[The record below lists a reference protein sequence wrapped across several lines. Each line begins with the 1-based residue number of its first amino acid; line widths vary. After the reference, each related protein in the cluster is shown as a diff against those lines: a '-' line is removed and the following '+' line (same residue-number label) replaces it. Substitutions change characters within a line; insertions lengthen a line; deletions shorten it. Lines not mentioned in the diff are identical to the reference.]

1 MSVAAVRQQISKAI
15 ADLRLEGKEAT
26 AIIAAAKPKV
36 SNAEAKAIGDLYQMV
51 TAPSRPPP
59 GVVICFR
66 PTAEQAA
73 LSALDAFFLARGL
86 PFGKNKQG
94 MVDAIDA
101 TLRAVPLPL
110 ETRRTSLP
118 KKGSLVELDLSS
130 PPSQNGKKAFLDV
143 AKQAFYF
150 SAVEAEGRVFYGPI
164 ALSAST
170 KPEPPADK
178 LTPERKAQILAKI
191 EKLERSGQLTWIDA
205 PPDFARGTVLSR
217 QELRDGAVTKLSAMM
232 VRGVDL
238 PGLPARG
245 LRNVNEINSFWVERQ
260 EGRFRTQWAQVTMD
274 GRDV

>member
-1 MSVAAVRQQISKAI
+1 MSVAAVRQQISRAI
-15 ADLRLEGKEAT
+15 SDLRLEGTEAS
-26 AIIAAAKPKV
+26 AIVAAAKPTV

-73 LSALDAFFLARGL
+73 LTTLDAFFLARGL

-94 MVDAIDA
+94 MIDAIDG

-110 ETRRTSLP
+110 ESRRTSLP

-130 PPSQNGKKAFLDV
+130 PPSPDGKKAFLDV
-143 AKQAFYF
+143 AKQVFYF

-170 KPEPPADK
+170 KPQPPADK

-191 EKLERSGQLTWIDA
+191 EKLERNGQLTWINS
-205 PPDFARGTVLSR
+205 PPDFARGTVLSS
-217 QELRDGAVTKLSAMM
+217 QELRDGVTKLSALM

-245 LRNVNEINSFWVERQ
+245 LRNVNEINSFWVQKQ

>member
-1 MSVAAVRQQISKAI
+1 MSVAAVRKQISRAL
-15 ADLRLEGKEAT
+15 ADLRIEGKEAS
-26 AIIAAAKPKV
+26 AIVAAAKPTV
-36 SNAEAKAIGDLYQMV
+36 SNAEAKAIGDLYQTV

-73 LSALDAFFLARGL
+73 LTTLDAFFLARGL

-94 MVDAIDA
+94 MIDAIDA

-118 KKGSLVELDLSS
+118 KKGSLVELELSS
-130 PPSQNGKKAFLDV
+130 PPSPDGKKAFLDV
-143 AKQAFYF
+143 TKQAFYF

-164 ALSAST
+164 AIEAAP
-170 KPEPPADK
+170 KPELPADK
-178 LTPERKAQILAKI
+178 LTAERKAQILAKI
-191 EKLERSGQLTWIDA
+191 EKLERNGQLTWIDT

-217 QELRDGAVTKLSAMM
+217 QSLTDGITKLSAMM

-245 LRNVNEINSFWVERQ
+245 LRNVNEINSFWLEKQ